1 MVPRAMDEVP
11 SVDCWG
17 CHWQSQYSNIDIP
30 LSAKALPWDLSETLM
45 MKRSEQVQHASGLKG
60 LLWILLIACSV
71 VASAGQAATPSDT
84 QTRGGV
90 VFHLDT
96 DANMNRALRQVAR
109 QVDHMPNVEVRVVLI
124 ASGVNAA
131 IEGAVDANG
140 GLYSAQ
146 IEQLLAAGVRLFA
159 CETTMLAYN
168 ISDDDLAF
176 GIETVPSGIVEL
188 TRLQLVD
195 SYAYQKL

>member
-1 MVPRAMDEVP
+1 MMIQSDQAPRF
-11 SVDCWG
+11 
-17 CHWQSQYSNIDIP
+17 
-30 LSAKALPWDLSETLM
+30 
-45 MKRSEQVQHASGLKG
+45 SGLNG
-60 LLWILLIACSV
+60 LLWALLMACSMAV
-71 VASAGQAATPSDT
+71 STVEAATPPDT
-84 QTRGGV
+84 DTRGGV

-124 ASGVNAA
+124 ASGVNAV

-168 ISDDDLAF
+168 ISSDDLAF

-195 SYAYQKL
+195 QYAYQKL

>member
-1 MVPRAMDEVP
+1 MIRRMQVP
-11 SVDCWG
+11 
-17 CHWQSQYSNIDIP
+17 Q
-30 LSAKALPWDLSETLM
+30 
-45 MKRSEQVQHASGLKG
+45 ASGLKAA
-60 LLWILLIACSV
+60 LWLFAMMCALASSV
-71 VASAGQAATPSDT
+71 AWSASPPDT
-84 QTRGGV
+84 DTRGGV

-109 QVDHMPNVEVRVVLI
+109 QVDHMPNVTVRVVLI

-131 IEGAVDANG
+131 IEGAVDPNG

-188 TRLQLVD
+188 TRLQLVED
-195 SYAYQKL
+195 YAYQKL